1 MNDTD
6 GSQDATIRKMF
17 ESLMNKMVTVHGFSP
32 EEARHI
38 VKGELLRAYDERTK
52 LRRFS
57 AKAEGKADRNDA

>member
-1 MNDTD
+1 MTDTEC
-6 GSQDATIRKMF
+6 SQDATIRKML

-52 LRRFS
+52 SRHFS
-57 AKAEGKADRNDA
+57 AKADEK